1 MRGKRARNSLGN
13 QAANPADF
21 RFHCNEAP
29 AVSPFALLP
38 PPGVRFPAPF
48 AGWPGPRAAWIK
60 RRAASLGPPTHGPGW
75 RARWPSP
82 DVQALSVS
90 FEWPPLRGPQLQP
103 PVVCLGSGILQTT
116 PTERRAAGG
125 DRPRSGGSVKL
136 RRIARRTALPACF
149 APASRAH
156 CAEMREWI
164 RAWTEAVETFVLEV
178 IFEQR
183 RGTWAAMV
191 RAALF
196 AFSKIF
202 QVAVKV
208 RRFLYNRRLLR
219 DSTLGVQVIAIGNL
233 TVGGTGKTPVV
244 EKFAR
249 ELQNQGRTV
258 AILSRGYRSKPPPLT
273 RRMWNKLLLRDDTT
287 PPRVVSDGKSLLLDS
302 ETAGDEPYML
312 ASNLKDVV
320 VLVDKDRV
328 KSGRYAIEKF
338 GCDTLLL
345 DDGFQYWKLAGR
357 RRDIVLID
365 FQQPFGNEHLLP
377 RGTLREPPSHLS
389 RASTIFITK
398 SDGATAELRARIG
411 KYNPSAS
418 IIECVHHPLYFED
431 VFTGE
436 QCGLDLI
443 KGRKVA
449 SLSGIAQ
456 PESFEKSLVKQGAE
470 LVYSKRFAD
479 HHRFTQQEVLNAV
492 NRSKKR
498 QATAIIT
505 TQKDAVRFPKI
516 DRRDLPIYFMRV
528 EIKILS
534 GAKDF
539 NDCVRQICFR

>member
-1 MRGKRARNSLGN
+1 
-13 QAANPADF
+13 
-21 RFHCNEAP
+21 
-29 AVSPFALLP
+29 
-38 PPGVRFPAPF
+38 
-48 AGWPGPRAAWIK
+48 
-60 RRAASLGPPTHGPGW
+60 
-75 RARWPSP
+75 
-82 DVQALSVS
+82 
-90 FEWPPLRGPQLQP
+90 
-103 PVVCLGSGILQTT
+103 
-116 PTERRAAGG
+116 
-125 DRPRSGGSVKL
+125 
-136 RRIARRTALPACF
+136 
-149 APASRAH
+149 
-156 CAEMREWI
+156 MRETI
-164 RAWTEAVETFVLEV
+164 RVWTEAVETFVLEV
-178 IFEQR
+178 ISEQR
-183 RGTWAAMV
+183 PGK
-191 RAALF
+191 RAALARGALLMLSKVF
-196 AFSKIF
+196 AL
-202 QVAVKV
+202 AVKV
-208 RRFLYNRRLLR
+208 RRLLYNVRILR

-258 AILSRGYRSKPPPLT
+258 AILSRGYRSKPPPFA
-273 RRMWNKLLLRDDTT
+273 RRIITKLLLQDDKT

-302 ETAGDEPYML
+302 EMAGDEPYML
-312 ASNLKDVV
+312 ASNLKDVI

-328 KSGRYAIEKF
+328 KAGRYAIEKF

-365 FQQPFGNEHLLP
+365 SQQPFGNEKLLP
-377 RGTLREPPSHLS
+377 RGTLREPPSHLA

-398 SDGATAELRARIG
+398 SDGNSGLLRARIA
-411 KYNPSAS
+411 KHNPSAG
-418 IIECVHHPLYFED
+418 IIECIHAPLYFED

-436 QCGLDLI
+436 RHGLDLL
-443 KGRKVA
+443 KGQKVA

-456 PESFEKSLVKQGAE
+456 PESFEQSLVKLGAE

-479 HHRFTQQEVLNAV
+479 HHRFSQQEVLNAV

-528 EIKILS
+528 EIKIIS